1 MVIIAKKN
9 MLYFILCYN
18 NGTGEFYMREDA
30 SLTDDELIDLILYGL
45 QENFV
50 SPRLIHHFLI
60 YCAIEKYRQ
69 LSTLAEKEYDGR
81 LTTFQYASCL
91 LIALSESSIIRAR
104 KVNASL
110 AFDTAIKMCETPYDH
125 SDYGAR
131 CLLPLD
137 RIDFDKTFQNH
148 PSFYLVFKNELIEN
162 LLSMKHQPL
171 DYALSLKM
179 FYQMSLHC
187 LERDRNKLENFG
199 NCRSDVKNLS
209 FENIQR
215 SVKIKERVLSL
226 FGD

>member
-1 MVIIAKKN
+1 
-9 MLYFILCYN
+9 
-18 NGTGEFYMREDA
+18 MREDA

-50 SPRLIHHFLI
+50 SPRLIHHFPI

-125 SDYGAR
+125 SDYG
-131 CLLPLD
+131 
-137 RIDFDKTFQNH
+137 
-148 PSFYLVFKNELIEN
+148 V
-162 LLSMKHQPL
+162 
-171 DYALSLKM
+171 
-179 FYQMSLHC
+179 
-187 LERDRNKLENFG
+187 
-199 NCRSDVKNLS
+199 DVCFL
-209 FENIQR
+209 
-215 SVKIKERVLSL
+215 
-226 FGD
+226 

>member
-1 MVIIAKKN
+1 MVIIVEK
-9 MLYFILCYN
+9 MILYFILCYN

-50 SPRLIHHFLI
+50 SFRLVHHFPI
-60 YCAIEKYRQ
+60 YCAVEKYRQ
-69 LSTLAEKEYDGR
+69 LSTLVEKEYDGR

-91 LIALSESSIIRAR
+91 LIALSESKIIRDR
-104 KVNASL
+104 EINASF
-110 AFDTAIKMCETPYDH
+110 AFDTAIKMCEMPYDH
-125 SDYGAR
+125 SDYGVR

-137 RIDFDKTFQNH
+137 QIDFKKIFQNH
-148 PSFYLVFKNELIEN
+148 SKSYLIFKNEIIEN

-171 DYALSLKM
+171 DYALGFKM

-199 NCRSDVKNLS
+199 NYRSDDKNLS

-226 FGD
+226 F

>member
-1 MVIIAKKN
+1 
-9 MLYFILCYN
+9 
-18 NGTGEFYMREDA
+18 MREDA

-50 SPRLIHHFLI
+50 SLRLVHHFSI

-69 LSTLAEKEYDGR
+69 LSILVEKEYDGR
-81 LTTFQYASCL
+81 LTTFQYASCF
-91 LIALSESSIIRAR
+91 LIALSESRIIRDK
-104 KVNASL
+104 KVNASF
-110 AFDTAIKMCETPYDH
+110 AFNTAIKMCETPYDH

-137 RIDFDKTFQNH
+137 QIDFKTASQNH
-148 PSFYLVFKNELIEN
+148 PKSYLAFKNELIEN

-179 FYQMSLHC
+179 FYQISLHC

-226 FGD
+226 F